1 MSLDSTERYL
11 GEYRLI
17 DLVALKPPARRW
29 RAEQTSIGR
38 LVLIDE
44 LPDPDPAQRAEFLAN
59 IKVKAAVDHPLVA
72 SVYEAVSAESTC
84 FYAHEILPGVSLADR
99 LAANA
104 PLRPIELAQILR
116 RLAEAHIHM
125 QQAGIASTITELR
138 HIHLDDQGIIRLEN
152 LAVHGPRDPG
162 QSARDI
168 ASLGH
173 DLVPLVADAQPGATR
188 ALTLLGWMRGSDQ
201 KPPLEWD
208 QVREVALQIE
218 QQLSQPQTPSS
229 LATSSLPTPTR
240 HPAWAYIIGILA
252 VPVIGLAIYAALKPS
267 KNTKPQSTKPL
278 ATILIPAGR
287 HPLPDDLTKV
297 IPAFRIAAHEVTIRE
312 YEEFLRALDNLA
324 KYQREKTYDHKEQ
337 PVDKKNHLPDDWNNL
352 YQAALTESLWNTRP
366 VSLDTPVVGVDWWD
380 AWAYAEWRKARL
392 PTQEEWYAALH
403 HQCPEPARLPPSGWV
418 AVSSSSHDRTP
429 AGILGMAGAVA
440 EWTAV
445 PAINPSNPLG
455 ARQWVIMGGSFL
467 VPGSNALTRAW
478 VDDRSLRRADL
489 GFRLVF
495 DPEHNTAAKSKGE

>member
-1 MSLDSTERYL
+1 MSTDSTERYL
-11 GEYRLI
+11 GDYRLI
-17 DLVALKPPARRW
+17 ELVALKPPARRW

-72 SVYEAVSAESTC
+72 SVYEAVSGETAC
-84 FYAHEILPGVSLADR
+84 FCAHEILPGVCLADR

-104 PLRPIELAQILR
+104 PLRPIELAQVLR
-116 RLAEAHIHM
+116 RLADAHLHM
-125 QQAGIASTITELR
+125 QQAGIASAVTELR
-138 HIHLDDQGIIRLEN
+138 HIHLDDQGLIRLEN

-168 ASLGH
+168 ATLGH

-188 ALTLLGWMRGSDQ
+188 ALTLLDWMRGSAQ

-218 QQLSQPQTPSS
+218 QQLTQPQTPSS
-229 LATSSLPTPTR
+229 LATGSLPTPPR
-240 HPAWAYIIGILA
+240 RPALAYIVGILA
-252 VPVIGLAIYAALKPS
+252 VPVIGFGIYAALKPPN
-267 KNTKPQSTKPL
+267 NTKPRNATPL
-278 ATILIPAGR
+278 ATIPIPAGR
-287 HPLPDDLTKV
+287 HSFPDDV
-297 IPAFRIAAHEVTIRE
+297 PAAIAAFRIAAHEVTIRE
-312 YEEFLRALDNLA
+312 YAVFLSALDTLA
-324 KYQREKTYDHKEQ
+324 KDQREKTYDHKEQ
-337 PVDKKNHLPDDWNNL
+337 PADKKDHLPDDWNNL
-352 YQAALTESLWNTRP
+352 YQSARSGSLWNTRP

-380 AWAYAEWRKARL
+380 AWAYAEWGKARL
-392 PTQEEWYAALH
+392 PTQEEWSAALH
-403 HQCPEPARLPPSGWV
+403 HKCPDPARLPPSGWV
-418 AVSSSSHDRTP
+418 DVSPTTHDRTP

-440 EWTAV
+440 EWTAL

-455 ARQWVIMGGSFL
+455 ARQWVIIGGSFL
-467 VPGSNALTRAW
+467 IPGSNALSREW
-478 VDDRSLRRADL
+478 VEDRSLRRPDL

-495 DPEHNTAAKSKGE
+495 DPEPTAESKDK

>member
-1 MSLDSTERYL
+1 MSIDPTETYL
-11 GEYRLI
+11 GDYRLI
-17 DLVALKPPARRW
+17 ELVALKPPVRRW

-44 LPDPDPAQRAEFLAN
+44 LPEPDPAQRAGFLAD

-72 SVYEAVSAESTC
+72 SVYEAVSGENAC
-84 FYAHEILPGVSLADR
+84 FCAHEMLPGVSLADR

-116 RLAEAHIHM
+116 HLAEAHLHM
-125 QQAGIASTITELR
+125 QQADIASAVTELR
-138 HIHLDDQGIIRLEN
+138 HIHLDEQGLIRLEN
-152 LAVHGPRDPG
+152 LAVHGPRDPA

-168 ASLGH
+168 ATLGH

-218 QQLSQPQTPSS
+218 QQLTQPQTPTS
-229 LATSSLPTPTR
+229 LATGSLPTPPR
-240 HPAWAYIIGILA
+240 RPAWAYIVGIPA
-252 VPVIGLAIYAALKPS
+252 VPVIALAIYAALKPS
-267 KNTKPQSTKPL
+267 QNTKPQSTRPL

-287 HPLPDDLTKV
+287 HPLPDDLTET

-312 YEEFLRALDNLA
+312 YAEFLSALDNLA
-324 KYQREKTYDHKEQ
+324 KDRREKTYDHKEQ
-337 PVDKKNHLPDDWNNL
+337 PADKKNHFPDDWNNL
-352 YQAALTESLWNTRP
+352 YQAAQTGNLWNTRP
-366 VSLDTPVVGVDWWD
+366 VSLNTPVVGVDWWD

-392 PTQEEWYAALH
+392 PTQEEWFAALH
-403 HQCPEPARLPPSGWV
+403 HQCPEPTRLPPSGWV
-418 AVSSSSHDRTP
+418 AVSLTTHDRTP

-440 EWTAV
+440 EWTAL

-455 ARQWVIMGGSFL
+455 ARQWVIIGGSFL
-467 VPGSNALTRAW
+467 IPGSNALSREW
-478 VDDRSLRRADL
+478 VDDRSLRRPDL

-495 DPEHNTAAKSKGE
+495 DPEPASAGESKGE